1 MIGPGSCHSYMQVL
15 RRRPALARLH
25 VGREHAEAL
34 LAHLPDDHLFRERDD
49 GRVGGRRR
57 GGGLRR
63 GALQLGARALPG
75 AGGRRRG
82 AVGGRQGRH
91 VVVVAVNNEV
101 LLLTFWLC
109 VDGVPSVCKSL
120 ANRGPA
126 QFWAARRTAARAR
139 DCHSTVRVTSC
150 AAWGSVAATPAPTA
164 VAPAPRLCR
173 QGRRR
178 SRRPHPR
185 S

>member
-1 MIGPGSCHSYMQVL
+1 MIRLSALLTHHAQVL

-25 VGREHAEAL
+25 VRREHAEAL
-34 LAHLPDDHLFRERDD
+34 LAHLPDDYLFRERDD

-57 GGGLRR
+57 RRGLRR

-101 LLLTFWLC
+101 LLLT
-109 VDGVPSVCKSL
+109 L
-120 ANRGPA
+120 ALR
-126 QFWAARRTAARAR
+126 
-139 DCHSTVRVTSC
+139 
-150 AAWGSVAATPAPTA
+150 
-164 VAPAPRLCR
+164 
-173 QGRRR
+173 RRR
-178 SRRPHPR
+178 S
-185 S
+185 